1 MKCRYSKYLSRYVD
15 GELPAQEM
23 AEVREHIQRCSFCR
37 EQIQEME
44 KINKMMGILKEVDV
58 SPSYEYRFQMKLAE
72 RITRKKWYEI
82 LREKVLAGMENMRRN
97 LIPQP
102 VLIKVALG
110 VLLLVGAGYGW
121 FYYQDMNKLKVMGL
135 LGEVKVYRQ
144 NKLIAVREDA
154 RLERGDRIT
163 VAGGSFI
170 DVELRGKYRVRIKGD
185 SEVRIEDIK
194 VWGKG
199 ARTLLSLAKGRILVD
214 IDKGYK
220 GKEFRVKT
228 ALGEAVAHGT
238 EFSVAVEEEEKGFW
252 VGVLEGKVGVSQE
265 GKKVI
270 VKAGYKIEIR
280 KGREEELKAL
290 TPEER
295 RMLEEIRKIGRVMVS
310 LVLSREVGR
319 VEEFLRRPRFYAFG
333 KEPEEIK
340 ELLNKAGKLL
350 NRALRIDSEKIHG
363 KVIDVIEEVIEA
375 SKDREVEAK
384 LMIFVAGYY
393 RWLGKE
399 REAAEVLEEV
409 ISKYSD
415 MEEIGRFSRCALGEI
430 YEEMGNTEEARQM
443 YTEVI
448 AEYKGSLE
456 AKEARIKLN
465 SLL

>member
-15 GELPAQEM
+15 GELPAQKM
-23 AEVREHIQRCSFCR
+23 AEIREHIQRCSFCSQ
-37 EQIQEME
+37 QIQEME
-44 KINKMMGILKEVDV
+44 SINKMVGILKEVDV
-58 SPSYEYRFQMKLAE
+58 SPSYEYKFEMKLAE
-72 RITRKKWYEI
+72 RIARKRWYEI
-82 LREKVLAGMENMRRN
+82 LREKVLGGIEGVRRN

-102 VLIKVALG
+102 ALIRVALG
-110 VLLLVGAGYGW
+110 ILLLAGAGYGW

-135 LGEVKVYRQ
+135 MGEVKVYRQ

-170 DVELRGKYRVRIKGD
+170 DVELRGKYRFRIKGD

-199 ARTLLSLAKGRILVD
+199 ARTLLSLGKGKILVD

-228 ALGEAVAHGT
+228 ALGEAVAKGT
-238 EFSVAVEEEEKGFW
+238 EFSVGVKEKGKEFW

-265 GKKVI
+265 DKKVI
-270 VKAGYKIEIR
+270 VKAGYKIKVR
-280 KGREEELKAL
+280 RGREEELRAL

-319 VEEFLRRPRFYAFG
+319 VEEFLKRPRFYVFG

-340 ELLNKAGKLL
+340 KLLNKAGKLL
-350 NRALRIDSEKIHG
+350 NRALRTDNEKIHG

-375 SKDREVEAK
+375 SKDREVRAK

-393 RWLGKE
+393 RWLGWRKF
-399 REAAEVLEEV
+399 
-409 ISKYSD
+409 
-415 MEEIGRFSRCALGEI
+415 RF
-430 YEEMGNTEEARQM
+430 
-443 YTEVI
+443 
-448 AEYKGSLE
+448 
-456 AKEARIKLN
+456 
-465 SLL
+465 

>member
-15 GELPAQEM
+15 GELSAEKM
-23 AEVREHIQRCSFCR
+23 AEVREHIQRCSFCSQ
-37 EQIQEME
+37 QIQEME
-44 KINKMMGILKEVDV
+44 KVNKIMGVLKEVDV
-58 SPSYEYRFQMKLAE
+58 SPSYEYKFQMKLAE
-72 RITRKKWYEI
+72 RIAKKRWYEI
-82 LREKVLAGMENMRRN
+82 LREKVLTGIESVRRN

-102 VLIKVALG
+102 VVIRIALG

-121 FYYQDMNKLKVMGL
+121 FYCQDMNKLKVMGL

-144 NKLIAVREDA
+144 DKLIAVREDA

-163 VAGGSFI
+163 VADGSFI
-170 DVELRGKYRVRIKGD
+170 DVELKGKYRFRIKGD

-199 ARTLLSLAKGRILVD
+199 ARTLLNLAKGRILVD
-214 IDKGYK
+214 IDKGYQ

-228 ALGEAVAHGT
+228 VLGEVVAHGT
-238 EFSVAVEEEEKGFW
+238 EFSVAAEEDEEFW

-280 KGREEELKAL
+280 RGREEELKVL

-295 RMLEEIRKIGRVMVS
+295 RMLEEIRKIGKVMVS

-350 NRALRIDSEKIHG
+350 NRALRTDSEKIHG

-375 SKDREVEAK
+375 SEDREVEAK

-393 RWLGKE
+393 RWLGKG
-399 REAAEVLEEV
+399 REAVEVLEEV

-415 MEEIGRFSRCALGEI
+415 MEEIGRFSMCALGEV
-430 YEEMGNTEEARQM
+430 YEEMGNVEEARQI

-448 AEYKGSLE
+448 AKYKGSLE
-456 AKEARIKLN
+456 AEEARIKLN